1 AFSHLPLVRRLI
13 EGRTEPVEGWLAP
26 DYGVRHPAP
35 TLVYSV
41 AARLPFRILTLLVP
55 VACVQA
61 DGPAVSMLPG
71 LEHGPAGLRVWG
83 RAECIRFEDEEGRP
97 LAFRIDRETEA
108 DADRGGLACAASS
121 AS

>member
-13 EGRTEPVEGWLAP
+13 EGRTEPVEGWVAP
-26 DYGVRHPAP
+26 DYGERHPAP

-41 AARLPFRILTLLVP
+41 TARLPLRILTLLVP
-55 VACVQA
+55 VACVEA
-61 DGPAVSMLPG
+61 AAPAVSMLLG
-71 LEHGPAGLRVWG
+71 RDHAPAGLRFEES
-83 RAECIRFEDEEGRP
+83 AECIRFEDEEGRP

-108 DADRGGLACAASS
+108 NTDRGGLACAASS